1 MTVRSA
7 LKLLL
12 GLALGLPLLQTLLFW
27 VSGLLAAMGDEA
39 AATFL
44 GRVNVGIG
52 VGWLASLVGLV
63 VLLALHAVMEPAPV
77 RDEID
82 EPPL

>member
-1 MTVRSA
+1 MTIRSA

-12 GLALGLPLLQTLLFW
+12 GLALGLPLLQALLFW
-27 VSGLLAAMGDEA
+27 VAGLLGSMGDAA

-44 GRVNVGIG
+44 GRVNVGVG
-52 VGWLASLVGLV
+52 VLWLAALVSLV
-63 VLLALHAVMEPAPV
+63 VLLAMKAVSEPAPS
-77 RDEID
+77 RDELD

>member
-1 MTVRSA
+1 MTIRST

-27 VSGLLAAMGDEA
+27 VAGLLRAMGDAA

-44 GRVNVGIG
+44 GRVNVAVG
-52 VGWLASLVGLV
+52 VVWLAVLVGLV
-63 VLLALHAVMEPAPV
+63 VLLAMKAVNESGGAQ
-77 RDEID
+77 DELD
-82 EPPL
+82 EPPM

>member
-1 MTVRSA
+1 MTIRSA

-27 VSGLLAAMGDEA
+27 VAGLLGAMGDAA

-44 GRVNVGIG
+44 GRVNVGVG
-52 VGWLASLVGLV
+52 VLWLASIVGLV
-63 VLLALHAVMEPAPV
+63 VLLAMKAVNEPAGSQ
-77 RDEID
+77 DELD
-82 EPPL
+82 EPPM

>member
-1 MTVRSA
+1 MTIRSA

-27 VSGLLAAMGDEA
+27 VAGLLGAMGDAA

-44 GRVNVGIG
+44 GRMNVGVG
-52 VGWLASLVGLV
+52 VLWLAASVSLV
-63 VLLALHAVMEPAPV
+63 VLLAMKAVNEPSGSQ
-77 RDEID
+77 DELD
-82 EPPL
+82 EPPM